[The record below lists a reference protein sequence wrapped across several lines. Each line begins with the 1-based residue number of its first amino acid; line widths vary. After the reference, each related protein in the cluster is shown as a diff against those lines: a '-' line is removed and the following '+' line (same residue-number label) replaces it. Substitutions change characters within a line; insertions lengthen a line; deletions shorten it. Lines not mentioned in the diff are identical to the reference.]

1 MITWK
6 STHWIF
12 NEWTA
17 IQNTFTRV
25 LQTKTPVN
33 QTSHIIIDRQ
43 NHILISQAH
52 QFEEISPISV
62 SEPAHQTQSIHSMA
76 LLLETTIGDIVIE
89 LDVEGSPELCKNVIK
104 LAHARYYT
112 GNLIYNVVK
121 NRFCQ
126 TGDP

>member
-1 MITWK
+1 MV
-6 STHWIF
+6 
-12 NEWTA
+12 EEYL
-17 IQNTFTRV
+17 QN
-25 LQTKTPVN
+25 P
-33 QTSHIIIDRQ
+33 
-43 NHILISQAH
+43 ILISQAH
-52 QFEEISPISV
+52 QFGEISPILV
-62 SEPAHQTQSIHSMA
+62 SEPAHLTQSIRSMA

>member
-43 NHILISQAH
+43 NPILISQAH
-52 QFEEISPISV
+52 QFGEISPISV
-62 SEPAHQTQSIHSMA
+62 SEPAHQTQSIRSMA

>member
-1 MITWK
+1 
-6 STHWIF
+6 
-12 NEWTA
+12 
-17 IQNTFTRV
+17 
-25 LQTKTPVN
+25 
-33 QTSHIIIDRQ
+33 
-43 NHILISQAH
+43 
-52 QFEEISPISV
+52 
-62 SEPAHQTQSIHSMA
+62 MA
-76 LLLETTIGDIVIE
+76 LVLETTIGDIVIE

>member
-1 MITWK
+1 MNGLQYRTRLRVYFKQKLQLIKRVISSYLMTK
-6 STHWIF
+6 SH
-12 NEWTA
+12 
-17 IQNTFTRV
+17 
-25 LQTKTPVN
+25 
-33 QTSHIIIDRQ
+33 SD
-43 NHILISQAH
+43 ISGS
-52 QFEEISPISV
+52 QFGEIPPISV
-62 SEPAHQTQSIHSMA
+62 SEPAHLIQSIRSMA